1 MMMGFFAV
9 VVDANL
15 KPQDVISRVAPTP
28 RKAAL

>member
-1 MMMGFFAV
+1 MMGWFAV

-15 KPQDVISRVAPTP
+15 KPQDVIGRVAP